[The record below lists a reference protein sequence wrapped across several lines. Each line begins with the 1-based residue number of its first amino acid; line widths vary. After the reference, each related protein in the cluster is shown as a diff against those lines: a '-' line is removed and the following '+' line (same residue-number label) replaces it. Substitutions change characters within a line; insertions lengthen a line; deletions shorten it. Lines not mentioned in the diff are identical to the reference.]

1 MVESIDEGP
10 IIDKKEVRVEPQD
23 TARTLYDRLTRQ
35 MVELFKNNWQDIVDN
50 NIEAQ
55 DQNLD
60 EGTTHYQRELEDL
73 CELKMGEN
81 IKIGDFLERLRALSY
96 PPYRTAY
103 FERYGRKYY
112 VEINIT
118 PEDEFEN

>member
-1 MVESIDEGP
+1 
-10 IIDKKEVRVEPQD
+10 
-23 TARTLYDRLTRQ
+23 